1 MPDLAMLGIKV
12 DSRDVKVADKDL
24 EHLSQTA
31 GKAEKA
37 TKNLSSQVDQN
48 TGFFAR
54 NRGAIQNTSYQ
65 LTDFATQVQ
74 MGTRASV
81 ALGQQLPQM
90 LAGFG
95 AMGAAIGLV
104 VSLTPT
110 LVDAFMASSN
120 ASKSLEDSIDGL
132 YKALGS
138 VGETAAEF
146 SMDNLYK
153 EYNKANAATR
163 LAIVE
168 QLKFQQVMI
177 ETQRLMAQQS
187 LSKKLEGIGQYTTMD
202 RLAGVFGDFPA
213 QKLSDELGVSVDV
226 AMDLL
231 PALAQLRDK
240 SEDASN
246 FMVRFGRSLAES
258 NSGAAQQLVKD
269 IKALA
274 DGGRD
279 AAAAQTKLSEA
290 LQKIGLAGG
299 GNVALDGKKSGGGS
313 ARYAKTELSAAQQ
326 EIIEAVKQGQRI
338 FEETRTPLEALNAEY
353 DKLNRLLEL
362 GTINQD
368 TYNRAVSQA
377 QQEYDKATKAVE
389 AWDDSL
395 VKVDKKATETDM
407 VISDAF
413 SNAADAIAN
422 FGQEGQKSF
431 GQMIEAMIRDLIRL
445 ELRMSMMSLYKG
457 AGGMSGIMGSLFGI
471 GNFDTSFTTGLG
483 SANYGMDYA
492 AASFDGGGFT
502 GSGMRSGGID
512 GKGGFPAI
520 LHPNE
525 TVIDHTK
532 GQSSGNTYVNI
543 NNAPPGT
550 RTKTRRQGADEFIDI
565 FLADVANGGE
575 MSRAMQ
581 GAFNLGRTGR

>member
-12 DSRDVKVADKDL
+12 DSRDVKAADKDL
-24 EHLSQTA
+24 DHLSQTA
-31 GKAEKA
+31 GKAEA
-37 TKNLSSQVDQN
+37 STKRLGSQVDQN
-48 TGFFAR
+48 TGFFAK

-65 LTDFATQVQ
+65 LTDFVTQVQ

-110 LVDAFMASSN
+110 LVDAFLSSSN
-120 ASKSLEDSIDGL
+120 ASKKLEESVDDL
-132 YKALGS
+132 YKVLGS

-163 LAIVE
+163 AAIIE

-187 LSKKLEGIGQYTTMD
+187 LSKQLGGIGQITTMD
-202 RLAGVFGDFPA
+202 RLAGAFGSSQA
-213 QKLSDELGVSVDV
+213 EKLSGELGVSLDV
-226 AMDLL
+226 AKDLL
-231 PALAQLRDK
+231 PAINGLRNGT
-240 SEDASN
+240 EDASN
-246 FMVRFGRSLAES
+246 FMARFGRSLAES

-269 IKALA
+269 VKALA

-299 GNVALDGKKSGGGS
+299 GNVALGGKKSGRGS
-313 ARYAKTELSAAQQ
+313 ERYSKTELSAAQQ
-326 EIIEAVKQGQRI
+326 EIIDAVKQGQRI

-377 QQEYDKATKAVE
+377 QLEYDKATKAVG

-395 VKVDKKATETDM
+395 VKVDKKASEIDM

-431 GQMIEAMIRDLIRL
+431 GQMIESMIRDLIRL
-445 ELRMSMMSLYKG
+445 ELRMSMMSMYKG
-457 AGGMSGIMGSLFGI
+457 AGGLSGIIGSLFGG
-471 GNFDTSFTTGLG
+471 GNVDTSFTTGLG
-483 SANYGMDYA
+483 SANYGMDYT

-502 GSGMRSGGID
+502 GVGMRSGGID

-525 TVIDHTK
+525 TVIDHSK
-532 GQSSGNTYVNI
+532 GQSSGTVVNI
-543 NNAPPGT
+543 HNAPPGT
-550 RTKTRRQGADEFIDI
+550 RTKSRQQGWQEFIDI

-581 GAFNLGRTGR
+581 GAYNLGRTGR